1 MSESLNVLGL
11 PLQPCSLK
19 PLTGYFRDGCCRTD
33 PTDHGLHVVC
43 AVMDA
48 RFLAFSKAA
57 GNDLSTPRLEFDFPG
72 LRAGD
77 RWCLCAARWLEAY
90 HAGVAPRVILQATHL
105 NALGVVSLDH
115 LREYALES

>member
-1 MSESLNVLGL
+1 MPESLNVLGL

-115 LREYALES
+115 LREYAFES

>member
-1 MSESLNVLGL
+1 MPESLNVLGL
-11 PLQPCSLK
+11 PLQPCSLN

-33 PTDHGLHVVC
+33 PTDRGMHVVC
-43 AVMDA
+43 AVMDP

-90 HAGVAPRVILQATHL
+90 HAGVAPRVVLQSTHL

-115 LREYALES
+115 LREYAYEP